1 MKYNLGGKYDSKI
14 GRGLWAICR
23 CYCKW
28 GYPQNGS
35 GGYYLDSIRMV
46 LEIAGVAALM
56 WLLPLGLTPTK
67 KLMVKLME
75 RWKNIDI

>member
-1 MKYNLGGKYDSKI
+1 MIVRLVEAF
-14 GRGLWAICR
+14 GLFVVVTA
-23 CYCKW
+23 
-28 GYPQNGS
+28 S
-35 GGYYLDSIRMV
+35 GVMLKMVAEVITWIPFEMV